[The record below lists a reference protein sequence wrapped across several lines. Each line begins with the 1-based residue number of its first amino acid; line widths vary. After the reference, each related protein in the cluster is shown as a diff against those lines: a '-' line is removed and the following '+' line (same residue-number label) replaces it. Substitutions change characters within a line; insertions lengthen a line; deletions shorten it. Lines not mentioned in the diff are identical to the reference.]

1 MNRPTAIA
9 QSIREHSPRPA
20 TTLSVAS
27 LGTFVALVAFCAP
40 LGNMP
45 TVATALSAG
54 PAAQTWILS
63 SMSVGL
69 AAVLLTAGA
78 LADDYGRRRV
88 FQWGAWLL
96 ALGAVVGAVSQEPV
110 LFIIGRLIQGVAG
123 AALIAASLG
132 AVAHAFTTPAARA
145 TASGIWGASVGAGIA
160 VGPVLAGLLD
170 LAGWWRGLY
179 WALAVASLMIGQVAT
194 RALAESRSAVPKR
207 IDVPGA
213 VTLCAAMVLVL
224 VALVEGRQGNT
235 AATVLCGVGAVVFV
249 LAFVAVER
257 RRPFPMLD
265 LALFRRRDFLAATLA
280 ALATGAGIIGL
291 MSFACTFLVKTM
303 HVSTL
308 AAAGVIALWSGTS
321 VVASLLART
330 LPARLA
336 GSPQLVIGLAGVGL
350 AMLTMTG
357 LSPDSS
363 LLRLVPG
370 LLLAGVASGLLNAGL
385 GRQAVA
391 SVPADQ
397 GGLGSGANNTARYLG
412 SSIGVTVVSIIALN
426 PAGTVD
432 GMVAGWNYA
441 AVTTGLISLVG
452 AGVVGVLVRGSAQ
465 LAVGGRG

>member
-1 MNRPTAIA
+1 MNRPTAVVPPA
-9 QSIREHSPRPA
+9 LTLAPRPG

-27 LGTFVALVAFCAP
+27 LGTFVALIAFCAP

-45 TVATALSAG
+45 TVAAALSAG

-88 FQWGAWLL
+88 FHWGAWLL
-96 ALGAVVGAVSQEPV
+96 ALGAVVGAISQEPV
-110 LFIIGRLIQGVAG
+110 LFIVGRLIQGVAG

-132 AVAHAFTTPAARA
+132 AVAHAFATPAARA

-179 WALAVASLMIGQVAT
+179 WALAVASLAIGQVAT

-235 AATVLCGVGAVVFV
+235 PATVLCGIGAAVFTV
-249 LAFVAVER
+249 AFVGVER

-321 VVASLLART
+321 VVASLLARK
-330 LPARLA
+330 LPARLS
-336 GSPQLVIGLAGVGL
+336 GTPQLVIGLAGVGV

-363 LLRLVPG
+363 PLRLVPG
-370 LLLAGVASGLLNAGL
+370 LLLAGIASGLLNAGL

-412 SSIGVTVVSIIALN
+412 SSIGVTVVSIIALD
-426 PAGTVD
+426 PAGTID
-432 GMVAGWNYA
+432 GMVTGWNHA

-452 AGVVGVLVRGSAQ
+452 AAVVALLVRGDAI
-465 LAVGGRG
+465 RR

>member
-1 MNRPTAIA
+1 MNRPTAVAPAI
-9 QSIREHSPRPA
+9 STHSPRPG

-45 TVATALSAG
+45 TVAAALSAG

-88 FQWGAWLL
+88 FHWGAWLL
-96 ALGAVVGAVSQEPV
+96 ALGAVVGAVSSEPV
-110 LFIIGRLIQGVAG
+110 LFILGRLVQGVAG

-179 WALAVASLMIGQVAT
+179 WALAVASVAIGQVAT

-235 AATVLCGVGAVVFV
+235 AATVLCGVGAAAFT
-249 LAFVAVER
+249 LAFVGVER

-336 GSPQLVIGLAGVGL
+336 GSPQLVIGLAGVGV

-357 LSPDSS
+357 LSPESS

-412 SSIGVTVVSIIALN
+412 SSIGVTVVSIIALD
-426 PAGTVD
+426 PSGTID
-432 GMVAGWNYA
+432 GMVTGWNHA
-441 AVTTGLISLVG
+441 AVVTGLISLLG
-452 AGVVGVLVRGSAQ
+452 AGVVAVLVRGD
-465 LAVGGRG
+465 AVRR

>member
-1 MNRPTAIA
+1 MVAPPARALA
-9 QSIREHSPRPA
+9 PRPG

-45 TVATALSAG
+45 TVAAALSAG

-88 FQWGAWLL
+88 FHWGAWLL

-110 LFIIGRLIQGVAG
+110 LFIVGRLIQGVAG

-132 AVAHAFTTPAARA
+132 AVAHAFAAPAARA

-179 WALAVASLMIGQVAT
+179 WALAVASLAIGQVAT

-213 VTLCAAMVLVL
+213 FTLCAAMVLIL

-235 AATVLCGVGAVVFV
+235 PATALCGIGAAVFT
-249 LAFVAVER
+249 LAFVGVER

-321 VVASLLART
+321 VVASLLARK

-336 GSPQLVIGLAGVGL
+336 GSPQLVIGLAGVGV

-357 LSPDSS
+357 LSPESS
-363 LLRLVPG
+363 LLRLIPG
-370 LLLAGVASGLLNAGL
+370 LLLAGIASGLLNAGL

-412 SSIGVTVVSIIALN
+412 SSIGVTIVSIIALD
-426 PAGTVD
+426 PAGTID
-432 GMVAGWNYA
+432 GMVTGWNHA
-441 AVTTGLISLVG
+441 AVTMGLISLVG
-452 AGVVGVLVRGSAQ
+452 AGVVAVLVRGDAI
-465 LAVGGRG
+465 RR

>member
-1 MNRPTAIA
+1 MNRPTAVA
-9 QSIREHSPRPA
+9 PPARTLAPRPG

-27 LGTFVALVAFCAP
+27 LGTFVALIAFCAP

-45 TVATALSAG
+45 TVAAALSAG

-88 FQWGAWLL
+88 FHWGAWLL
-96 ALGAVVGAVSQEPV
+96 ALGAVVGAVSQESV
-110 LFIIGRLIQGVAG
+110 LFIVGRLIQGVAG

-132 AVAHAFTTPAARA
+132 AVAHAFATPTARA

-160 VGPVLAGLLD
+160 VGPMLAGLLD

-179 WALAVASLMIGQVAT
+179 WALAVASLAIGQVAT

-235 AATVLCGVGAVVFV
+235 PATVICGVGAAAFT
-249 LAFVAVER
+249 LAFVGVER

-308 AAAGVIALWSGTS
+308 TAAGVIALWSGTS
-321 VVASLLART
+321 VAASLLARK

-336 GSPQLVIGLAGVGL
+336 GTPQLVIGLAGVGV

-363 LLRLVPG
+363 PLRLVPG
-370 LLLAGVASGLLNAGL
+370 LLLAGIASGLLNAGL

-412 SSIGVTVVSIIALN
+412 SSIGVTVVSIIALD
-426 PAGTVD
+426 PAGTID
-432 GMVAGWNYA
+432 GMVTGWNHA

-452 AGVVGVLVRGSAQ
+452 AGVVALLVRGE
-465 LAVGGRG
+465 AVRR

>member
-1 MNRPTAIA
+1 MNRPTAVA
-9 QSIREHSPRPA
+9 PPVRAHAPRPG

-27 LGTFVALVAFCAP
+27 LGTFVALIAFCAP

-45 TVATALSAG
+45 TVAAALSAG

-88 FQWGAWLL
+88 FHWGAWLL

-110 LFIIGRLIQGVAG
+110 LFIVGRLIQGVAG

-132 AVAHAFTTPAARA
+132 AVAHAFATPAARA

-160 VGPVLAGLLD
+160 VGPALAGLLD

-179 WALAVASLMIGQVAT
+179 WALAVASLAIGQVAT

-235 AATVLCGVGAVVFV
+235 PATALCGIGAAVFT
-249 LAFVAVER
+249 LAFVGVER

-336 GSPQLVIGLAGVGL
+336 GTPQLVIGLAGVGI

-370 LLLAGVASGLLNAGL
+370 LLLAGIASGLLNAGL

-412 SSIGVTVVSIIALN
+412 SSIGVTVVSIIALD
-426 PAGTVD
+426 PAGTID
-432 GMVAGWNYA
+432 GMMTGWNHA

-452 AGVVGVLVRGSAQ
+452 AGVVGVLVRRT
-465 LAVGGRG
+465 AVRR

>member
-1 MNRPTAIA
+1 MNRPTAVA
-9 QSIREHSPRPA
+9 PPARTLAPRPG

-27 LGTFVALVAFCAP
+27 LGTFVALIAFCAP

-45 TVATALSAG
+45 TVAAALSAG

-88 FQWGAWLL
+88 FHWGAWLL

-110 LFIIGRLIQGVAG
+110 LFIVGRLIQGVAG

-132 AVAHAFTTPAARA
+132 AVAHAFATPTARA

-179 WALAVASLMIGQVAT
+179 WALAVASLAIGQVAT

-235 AATVLCGVGAVVFV
+235 PATVICGVGAAAFT
-249 LAFVAVER
+249 LAFVGVER

-265 LALFRRRDFLAATLA
+265 LALFRRRDFLAATIA
-280 ALATGAGIIGL
+280 ALATGEGIIGL

-308 AAAGVIALWSGTS
+308 TAAGVIALWSGTS
-321 VVASLLART
+321 VAAALLARK

-336 GSPQLVIGLAGVGL
+336 GTPQLVIGLAGVGV

-357 LSPDSS
+357 LSPASS
-363 LLRLVPG
+363 PLRLVPG
-370 LLLAGVASGLLNAGL
+370 LLLAGIASGLLNAGL

-412 SSIGVTVVSIIALN
+412 SSIGVTVVSIIALD
-426 PAGTVD
+426 PAGTID
-432 GMVAGWNYA
+432 GMVTGWNYA

-452 AGVVGVLVRGSAQ
+452 AGVVALLVRGE
-465 LAVGGRG
+465 AVRR

>member
-1 MNRPTAIA
+1 MNRPTAVVPPA
-9 QSIREHSPRPA
+9 RTLAPRPG

-27 LGTFVALVAFCAP
+27 LGTFVALIAFCAP

-45 TVATALSAG
+45 TVAAALSAG

-88 FQWGAWLL
+88 FHWGAWLL
-96 ALGAVVGAVSQEPV
+96 ALGAVVGAISQEPV
-110 LFIIGRLIQGVAG
+110 LFIVGRLIQGVAG

-132 AVAHAFTTPAARA
+132 AVAHAFATPAARA

-170 LAGWWRGLY
+170 LAEWWRGLY
-179 WALAVASLMIGQVAT
+179 WALAVASLAIGQVAT

-235 AATVLCGVGAVVFV
+235 PATVLCGIGAAVFTV
-249 LAFVAVER
+249 AFVGVER

-321 VVASLLART
+321 VVASLLARK

-336 GSPQLVIGLAGVGL
+336 GTPQLVIGLAGVGV

-363 LLRLVPG
+363 PLRLVPG
-370 LLLAGVASGLLNAGL
+370 LLLAGIASGLLNAGL

-412 SSIGVTVVSIIALN
+412 SSIGVTVVSIIALD
-426 PAGTVD
+426 PAGTIG
-432 GMVAGWNYA
+432 GMMTGWNHA
-441 AVTTGLISLVG
+441 AVTTGLISLFG
-452 AGVVGVLVRGSAQ
+452 AAVVALLVRGDAI
-465 LAVGGRG
+465 RR

>member
-1 MNRPTAIA
+1 MNRPTMVAPPA
-9 QSIREHSPRPA
+9 RALAPRPG

-45 TVATALSAG
+45 TVAAALSAG

-88 FQWGAWLL
+88 FHWGAWLL

-110 LFIIGRLIQGVAG
+110 LFIVGRLIQGVAG

-132 AVAHAFTTPAARA
+132 AVAHAFAAPAARA

-179 WALAVASLMIGQVAT
+179 WALAVASLAIGQVAT

-213 VTLCAAMVLVL
+213 FTLCAAMVLIL

-235 AATVLCGVGAVVFV
+235 PATALCGIGAAVFT
-249 LAFVAVER
+249 LAFVGVER

-321 VVASLLART
+321 VVASLLARK

-336 GSPQLVIGLAGVGL
+336 GSPQLVIGLAGVGV

-357 LSPDSS
+357 LSPESS
-363 LLRLVPG
+363 LLRLIPG
-370 LLLAGVASGLLNAGL
+370 LLLAGIASGLLNAGL

-412 SSIGVTVVSIIALN
+412 SSIGVTIVSIIALD
-426 PAGTVD
+426 PAGTID
-432 GMVAGWNYA
+432 GMVTGWNHA
-441 AVTTGLISLVG
+441 AVTMGLISLVG
-452 AGVVGVLVRGSAQ
+452 AGVVAVLVRGDAI
-465 LAVGGRG
+465 RR

>member
-1 MNRPTAIA
+1 MNRPTAVA
-9 QSIREHSPRPA
+9 PPIRARSPRPA

-45 TVATALSAG
+45 TVAAALSAG
-54 PAAQTWILS
+54 AAAQTWILS

-88 FQWGAWLL
+88 FHWGAWLL

-110 LFIIGRLIQGVAG
+110 LFIVGRLIQGVAG

-145 TASGIWGASVGAGIA
+145 SASGIWGASVGAGIA

-179 WALAVASLMIGQVAT
+179 WALAVASLVIGQVAM

-224 VALVEGRQGNT
+224 VALVEGRQGNI
-235 AATVLCGVGAVVFV
+235 AATVLCGVGAAVFT
-249 LAFVAVER
+249 LAFVTVEL

-308 AAAGVIALWSGTS
+308 AAAGVIGLWSGTS

-336 GSPQLVIGLAGVGL
+336 GSPQLVIGLAGVGV

-412 SSIGVTVVSIIALN
+412 SSIGVTVVSIIALD

-432 GMVAGWNYA
+432 GMVSGWNYA

-452 AGVVGVLVRGSAQ
+452 AGVVGLLVRGT
-465 LAVGGRG
+465 AVRR

>member
-1 MNRPTAIA
+1 MNRPSAVA
-9 QSIREHSPRPA
+9 PPARAHAPRPGI
-20 TTLSVAS
+20 TLSVAS

-45 TVATALSAG
+45 TVAAALSAG

-88 FQWGAWLL
+88 FHWGAWLL

-110 LFIIGRLIQGVAG
+110 LFIVGRLIQGVAG

-132 AVAHAFTTPAARA
+132 AVAHAFATPAARA

-179 WALAVASLMIGQVAT
+179 WALAVASLAIGQVAT

-213 VTLCAAMVLVL
+213 FTLCAAMVLIL

-235 AATVLCGVGAVVFV
+235 PATVLCGIGAAVFT
-249 LAFVAVER
+249 LAFVGVER

-321 VVASLLART
+321 VVASLLARK

-336 GSPQLVIGLAGVGL
+336 GTPQLVIGLAGVGV

-363 LLRLVPG
+363 PLRLVPG
-370 LLLAGVASGLLNAGL
+370 LLLAGIASGLLNAGL

-412 SSIGVTVVSIIALN
+412 SSIGVTVVSIIALD
-426 PAGTVD
+426 PAGTID
-432 GMVAGWNYA
+432 GMVTGWNHA

-452 AGVVGVLVRGSAQ
+452 AGVVAVLVRGDSI
-465 LAVGGRG
+465 RR

>member
-1 MNRPTAIA
+1 MNRPTAVA
-9 QSIREHSPRPA
+9 SPIRARSPRPG
-20 TTLSVAS
+20 TSLSVAS

-45 TVATALSAG
+45 TVAAALSAG

-88 FQWGAWLL
+88 FRWGAWLL
-96 ALGAVVGAVSQEPV
+96 ALGAIIGAVSQEPV
-110 LFIIGRLIQGVAG
+110 LFIVGRLIQGVAG

-179 WALAVASLMIGQVAT
+179 WALAVASLVIGQVAT

-235 AATVLCGVGAVVFV
+235 AAAVLCGVGAAVFTI
-249 LAFVAVER
+249 AFVGVER

-265 LALFRRRDFLAATLA
+265 LALFRRNDFLAATLA

-308 AAAGVIALWSGTS
+308 TAAVVIGLWSGTS
-321 VVASLLART
+321 VVASLLARK

-336 GSPQLVIGLAGVGL
+336 GSPQLVIGLVGVGV

-412 SSIGVTVVSIIALN
+412 SSIGVTVVSIIALAR
-426 PAGTVD
+426 AGTVD
-432 GMVAGWNYA
+432 GMVTGWNHA

-452 AGVVGVLVRGSAQ
+452 AGVVGALLRGAAVR
-465 LAVGGRG
+465 R

>member
-1 MNRPTAIA
+1 MNRPTAVVPPA
-9 QSIREHSPRPA
+9 RTLAPRPG

-27 LGTFVALVAFCAP
+27 LGTFVALIAFCAP

-45 TVATALSAG
+45 TVAAALSAG

-88 FQWGAWLL
+88 FHWGAWLL
-96 ALGAVVGAVSQEPV
+96 ALGAVVGAISQEPV
-110 LFIIGRLIQGVAG
+110 LFIVGRLIQGVAG

-132 AVAHAFTTPAARA
+132 AVAHAFATRAARA

-179 WALAVASLMIGQVAT
+179 WALAVASLAIGQVAT

-235 AATVLCGVGAVVFV
+235 PATVLCGIGAAVFT
-249 LAFVAVER
+249 LAFVGVER

-265 LALFRRRDFLAATLA
+265 LALFRRRDFLAATIA

-321 VVASLLART
+321 VVASLLARK

-336 GSPQLVIGLAGVGL
+336 GTPQLVIGLAGVGA

-363 LLRLVPG
+363 PLRLVPG
-370 LLLAGVASGLLNAGL
+370 LLLAGIASGLLNAGL

-412 SSIGVTVVSIIALN
+412 SSIGVTVVSIIALD
-426 PAGTVD
+426 PAGTID
-432 GMVAGWNYA
+432 GMAAGWNHA
-441 AVTTGLISLVG
+441 AVTTGLISLAG
-452 AGVVGVLVRGSAQ
+452 AAVVALLVRRDAI
-465 LAVGGRG
+465 RR

>member
-1 MNRPTAIA
+1 MNRPTAVA
-9 QSIREHSPRPA
+9 PPIRARTPRPG
-20 TTLSVAS
+20 TTLAVAS

-45 TVATALSAG
+45 TVAAALSAG

-88 FQWGAWLL
+88 FHWGAWLL

-110 LFIIGRLIQGVAG
+110 LFIVGRLIQGVAG

-179 WALAVASLMIGQVAT
+179 WALAVASLVIGQIAT

-224 VALVEGRQGNT
+224 VALVEGRQGNI
-235 AATVLCGVGAVVFV
+235 AATVLCGVGAAAFT
-249 LAFVAVER
+249 LAFVVVEQ

-357 LSPDSS
+357 LTPHSS

-391 SVPADQ
+391 SVPTDQ

-412 SSIGVTVVSIIALN
+412 SSIGVTVVSIIALD

-432 GMVAGWNYA
+432 GMVSGWNYA

-452 AGVVGVLVRGSAQ
+452 AGVVGVLVRGT
-465 LAVGGRG
+465 AVRR

>member
-1 MNRPTAIA
+1 MNRPTAVA
-9 QSIREHSPRPA
+9 PSIREHSPHPG

-45 TVATALSAG
+45 TVAAALSAG
-54 PAAQTWILS
+54 PATQTWILS

-88 FQWGAWLL
+88 FHWGAWLL

-123 AALIAASLG
+123 AAMIAASLG

-145 TASGIWGASVGAGIA
+145 TASAIWGASVGAGIA

-179 WALAVASLMIGQVAT
+179 WALAVASLVIGQVAT
-194 RALAESRSAVPKR
+194 RALAESRSTVPKR

-235 AATVLCGVGAVVFV
+235 AATVLCGVGAVVFA

-412 SSIGVTVVSIIALN
+412 SSIGVTVVSIIALD

-432 GMVAGWNYA
+432 GMVSGWNYA

-452 AGVVGVLVRGSAQ
+452 AGVVGVLVRGT
-465 LAVGGRG
+465 AVRR

>member
-1 MNRPTAIA
+1 MNRPTAVVPPA
-9 QSIREHSPRPA
+9 RTLAPRPG

-45 TVATALSAG
+45 TVAAALSAG

-88 FQWGAWLL
+88 FHWGAWLL
-96 ALGAVVGAVSQEPV
+96 ALGAVVGAISQEPV
-110 LFIIGRLIQGVAG
+110 LFIVGRLIQGVAG

-132 AVAHAFTTPAARA
+132 AVAHAFATPAARA

-179 WALAVASLMIGQVAT
+179 WALAVASLAIGQVAT

-235 AATVLCGVGAVVFV
+235 PATVLCGIGAAVFT
-249 LAFVAVER
+249 LAFVGVER

-321 VVASLLART
+321 VVASLLARK

-336 GSPQLVIGLAGVGL
+336 GTPQLVIGLAGVGV

-363 LLRLVPG
+363 PLRLVPG
-370 LLLAGVASGLLNAGL
+370 LLLAGIASGLLNAGL

-412 SSIGVTVVSIIALN
+412 SSIGVTVVSIIALD
-426 PAGTVD
+426 PAGTID
-432 GMVAGWNYA
+432 GMVTGWNYA
-441 AVTTGLISLVG
+441 AVTTGLISLAG
-452 AGVVGVLVRGSAQ
+452 AAVVALLVRGDSI
-465 LAVGGRG
+465 RR